1 MKENENKIVYCES
14 LESDGVYSIDTKKLK
29 LLIMQTLILSNP
41 GFERKTNINDDYIRG
56 IEDTL
61 FMIKYFGTEV
71 K

>member
-1 MKENENKIVYCES
+1 MKENENKIDYCKS

-41 GFERKTNINDDYIRG
+41 GFERKTSINDDYIRG

>member
-1 MKENENKIVYCES
+1 MKENENKIDYCES
-14 LESDGVYSIDTKKLK
+14 LASDGVYSIDTKKLK